1 MKLSRDDKSVTAVPP
16 SLCLAP
22 LHLDDNGVGRALLKP
37 LQGGL
42 QKFRYKIL
50 TPFVSLSVYLSLLTR
65 PVNAFHYFLHYSM
78 LAYVVNH

>member
-42 QKFRYKIL
+42 QKIRHKIFS
-50 TPFVSLSVYLSLLTR
+50 PDISLSACPVLLTL

-78 LAYVVNH
+78 IEWVVNH